1 MKFIFLQT
9 PIITDSINNP
19 IIEEKTLSIMELISS
34 GGLGGNIIMGTL
46 GLLSIYPKIKLL
58 VRSKISKL
66 KLLQDYQMKKLIK

>member
-19 IIEEKTLSIMELISS
+19 IIEEKTLSILELIGS

-46 GLLSIYPKIKLL
+46 GLLSIYCLL
-58 VRSKISKL
+58 YTS
-66 KLLQDYQMKKLIK
+66 DAADD

>member
-46 GLLSIYPKIKLL
+46 Q
-58 VRSKISKL
+58 L
-66 KLLQDYQMKKLIK
+66 KKQVLKMKVF